1 MGGRSADSS
10 PACARPGVHW
20 GRNGRP
26 STVSVVRIAGAPRR
40 AVHGAKEQ
48 CGGALHPPK
57 SSVRVGTLPADGS
70 QPRLPPDESLQD
82 GARGVDDR
90 RAVESRYD
98 REGLVLVLVRTSST
112 TQRSK
117 SDKHPRQQ
125 DDDDPYKRPV
135 RSASW
140 ACPCRQS
147 DDHHRSHKNDEDQ
160 SHHIERLP
168 AHTNETY
175 V

>member
-48 CGGALHPPK
+48 CGGALHPPQ

-70 QPRLPPDESLQD
+70 QPRLPPDESVQD

-98 REGLVLVLVRTSST
+98 REGLVLVLVPTPNLIDYATIQIRQAPTPARRR
-112 TQRSK
+112 RSIQAP
-117 SDKHPRQQ
+117 SPSGF
-125 DDDDPYKRPV
+125 V
-135 RSASW
+135 GVSVS
-140 ACPCRQS
+140 
-147 DDHHRSHKNDEDQ
+147 
-160 SHHIERLP
+160 
-168 AHTNETY
+168 
-175 V
+175 